1 MTLAQGIARDVTFQ
15 ALKESIEVWAKENC
29 IIFVLWNIYTYVF
42 RILNVEWKLY

>member
-29 IIFVLWNIYTYVF
+29 IIFVLWNIYTF

>member
-29 IIFVLWNIYTYVF
+29 IIFVLWNIYI